1 MDLQIFDD
9 GKGVKFTATP
19 VNKAGKPVSLPDG
32 VVPTWTSSDPNV
44 LAIAPDPNDPT
55 GLTAIGTPVSD
66 GTGINVDCTADLGNG
81 NIIKDDGT
89 EAPID
94 VVPDTQAAGF
104 IIQEAAQ

>member
-9 GKGVKFTATP
+9 GKGVKFTAEP
-19 VNKAGKPVSLPDG
+19 VNKSGKQVSLPDG
-32 VVPTWTSSDPNV
+32 IVPVWTSSNPAV
-44 LAIAPDPNDPT
+44 LAVAADPTDPT

-66 GTGINVDCTADLGNG
+66 GVNVLASVSATLADGTV
-81 NIIKDDGT
+81 ITDDGS

-94 VVPDTQAAGF
+94 VVADTQASGF